1 MNGAFSVGRQDASCQ
16 VAMLDFT
23 CSKMAAHAIM
33 APLQE
38 MVMRRQ
44 INTLVVVFGL
54 VSGWVGLC
62 GSCFAEPDEEVL
74 GKSTA
79 YPLGARWSAMPNRV
93 GSWSALD
100 RVPGVLGEFVRRG
113 ERVNALPKA
122 DPPPDIQYRYQSQI
136 FNLDDYLAR
145 RRVTGL
151 LVLKNGEIVAERY
164 RYGRTEDARFLSF
177 SMAKSVTSLLMG
189 VALDK
194 GLIASLDDP
203 AALYAKDLAGSAYG
217 ATSIR
222 HLLRMSSG
230 ISFTERYDGQ
240 DDVSKLSYSF
250 ATGSPST
257 LSVLRSFS
265 NRHSPAGEKFVYA
278 SAETD
283 VLGRVLTGAT
293 GRSMADLTT
302 EWLWQPMGAEGDAF
316 WCHGRDRQAGAFF
329 CFNATLRDW
338 GRLGMLM
345 ANDGKV
351 GDRQIISA
359 EYLRDATD
367 IARQPAAFAPFIATS
382 YFGYGYQFW
391 LHPLK
396 ERSFAFQGVFGQ
408 TLFVQP
414 ATGIVMVQT
423 AVYDKASGVQ
433 DPEPYVERTALWLGV
448 LQSLGGRTE
457 RY

>member
-1 MNGAFSVGRQDASCQ
+1 MIA
-16 VAMLDFT
+16 LT
-23 CSKMAAHAIM
+23 
-33 APLQE
+33 QE
-38 MVMRRQ
+38 MVMQ
-44 INTLVVVFGL
+44 FKNNTLGFVICL
-54 VSGWVGLC
+54 MTGWMSLC
-62 GSCFAEPDEEVL
+62 GPCAAEPDEDAL
-74 GKSTA
+74 GKSA
-79 YPLGARWSAMPNRV
+79 GYPLGARWLAMPNRV

-100 RVPGVLGEFVRRG
+100 RVPGVVGEFVRRG
-113 ERVNALPKA
+113 ETVNPLTQAAVPV
-122 DPPPDIQYRYQSQI
+122 DIKYRYRNWGY
-136 FNLDDYLAR
+136 NLGDYLER

-151 LVLKNGEIVAERY
+151 LVLKNGEIVAEHY
-164 RYGRTEDARFLSF
+164 RYGRSEEARFLSF
-177 SMAKSVTSLLMG
+177 SMAKSVTSMLIG

-194 GLIASLDDP
+194 GLIASLDEP

-230 ISFTERYDGQ
+230 ITFTERYDGQ

-265 NRHSPAGEKFVYA
+265 NRHSPPGDKFVYA

-302 EWLWQPMGAEGDAF
+302 EWLWKPMGAEGDAF
-316 WCHGRDRQAGAFF
+316 WCHGRDRQAGAYF

-351 GDRQIISA
+351 GDKQIISA
-359 EYLRDATD
+359 QYLREATD
-367 IARQPAAFAPFIATS
+367 IAQQPDAFAPYKATP

-396 ERSFAFQGVFGQ
+396 ERSFAFQGVHGQ
-408 TLFVQP
+408 SVFVQP

-423 AVYDKASGVQ
+423 AVYDKASGAQ
-433 DPEPYVERTALWLGV
+433 DPEPYAERSALWLGV